1 MDNNFNQEK
10 NDFTLA
16 DNINDP
22 TVERGEVDLSNSKK
36 ASSKVRK
43 LTASLLFVL
52 GLVVLFLLL
61 FRGDNKAVAP
71 KEKEPTVET
80 NPTRNF
86 ANDQRDILL
95 KQLQAQKNK
104 MQPPA
109 KEEVKPEVKDEV
121 KGETHTTVV
130 VKASEDSEEE
140 PDPDLVR
147 RLSGEVLVPF
157 DVQKHTPKEGG
168 PSDRDNRG
176 ITTESIMHNRMTRT
190 DTHSVVATLRGDQTY
205 LMKKG
210 TNIACTLQTKII
222 TTQPGFTQCVVNR
235 DVYSANGEV
244 LLIERGS
251 MVVGEQV
258 SQLTQ
263 GQARVFVMWH
273 TIDTPYGVKIEI
285 DSPSTGPLG
294 EAGVDSQV
302 DTHFWK
308 RFGGAIMLSMID
320 DVMVNL
326 SNRSKNYNN
335 FENTTEATN
344 DMASEALSNTI
355 DIPPTGYVNQGSLIN
370 IIVARDVDFKPVYE
384 VVKMKK

>member
-1 MDNNFNQEK
+1 MNNGFNQET

-16 DNINDP
+16 DNNNDP

-43 LTASLLFVL
+43 LTASLLFVA
-52 GLVVLFLLL
+52 GLVILLLLL
-61 FRGDNKAVAP
+61 FRSNDKP
-71 KEKEPTVET
+71 KVVNEKEPEVEV
-80 NPTRNF
+80 NPSRDF
-86 ANDQRDILL
+86 ANDQRDILQ
-95 KQLQAQKNK
+95 KQLQAQRNQMK
-104 MQPPA
+104 PSV
-109 KEEVKPEVKDEV
+109 KEEAKPTVI
-121 KGETHTTVV
+121 GETHTTVV
-130 VKASEDSEEE
+130 VKPTEENKEEE
-140 PDPDLVR
+140 EKDPDLER

-157 DVQKHTPKEGG
+157 DIKKQASKDSEI
-168 PSDRDNRG
+168 SDRDNRG
-176 ITTESIMHNRMTRT
+176 VNTESIMYNRMTRT
-190 DTHSVVATLRGDQTY
+190 DTHSVVATLRDDQTY
-205 LMKKG
+205 LMRKG

-263 GQARVFVMWH
+263 GQARVFVMWN

-294 EAGVDSQV
+294 EAGIDSQV

-344 DMASEALSNTI
+344 DMASEALQNTI
-355 DIPPTGYVNQGSLIN
+355 DIPPTGYVNQGTLIN